1 MQIFRFESIDSTSDY
16 LKNKKD
22 IKNFDLA
29 IAEVQTRGR
38 GRRGNSWVS
47 NKGMALFS
55 FALKA
60 DKGISIEEY
69 SKLPLVTGI
78 SVLRGIKRIEDL
90 DLKFK
95 WTNDI
100 YLDDKKISG
109 ILVEKVND
117 FFIIGIGINV
127 NNREMGAAE
136 GIAISLINKTKRNYI
151 IEDIIFTVIDEFK
164 KYYKRFCDG
173 EWKYILEEINSKNY
187 LKGKIVDIVDI
198 KNHVTGK
205 VTEIAQDGRLEV
217 DILGEKKLFN
227 IGEVHI
233 NRMENET
240 E

>member
-22 IKNFDLA
+22 VKEFDLA
-29 IAEVQTRGR
+29 IAEIQTKGR
-38 GRRGNSWVS
+38 GRRGNNWFSS
-47 NKGMALFS
+47 KGMALFS
-55 FALKA
+55 FSLKI
-60 DKGISIEEY
+60 DKNISIEEY
-69 SKLPLVTGI
+69 SKLPLVIGI
-78 SVLRGIKRIEDL
+78 SVLRGIKRIEEL

-100 YLDDKKISG
+100 YLDDKKLSG

-127 NNREMGAAE
+127 NNKELGTIDE
-136 GIAISLINKTKRNYI
+136 VAISLKNKTGKNYI

-187 LKGKIVDIVDI
+187 LKERIVNIVSI
-198 KNHVTGK
+198 NETVIGK
-205 VTEIAQDGRLEV
+205 VNEIAPNGRLEV
-217 DILGEKKLFN
+217 EVSGKKRFFD

-233 NRMENET
+233 NRVKNEI